1 MSYVYLIGGATGIG
15 TSRIALGLA
24 MEEDIKVKSVI
35 GTDSLR
41 AALRKVIGRGVCPPL
56 FYSSFDGDLGAE
68 EGWIPF
74 NDDIDM
80 VIAAYEEQ
88 ARLICTAVTGVIE
101 RAWREE
107 LNIIIEG
114 VHISPR
120 QMDNMLDGELRE
132 RVIQVV
138 IDIED
143 EELHR
148 QRLLERKSRSRRR
161 KYVRHLKNF
170 ADVRRLRKHIIEQA
184 KEHDVAII
192 QNDRPSEEVVS
203 EVKEYL
209 FASMPTNGKRLKK

>member
-1 MSYVYLIGGATGIG
+1 
-15 TSRIALGLA
+15 
-24 MEEDIKVKSVI
+24 
-35 GTDSLR
+35 
-41 AALRKVIGRGVCPPL
+41 
-56 FYSSFDGDLGAE
+56 
-68 EGWIPF
+68 
-74 NDDIDM
+74 M

-120 QMDNMLDGELRE
+120 QMENMLDGELRE

-143 EELHR
+143 ENLHKE
-148 QRLLERKSRSRRR
+148 RLLERKSRTRRR

-170 ADVRRLRKHIIEQA
+170 ADVRRLRQHIIEQA
-184 KEHDVAII
+184 KKHDVAII
-192 QNDRPSEEVVS
+192 QNDKPSDEVVK

-209 FASMPTNGKRLKK
+209 FASLPANGKRHYE